1 MRCAERHLLRPD
13 TVPNQRDRNADGND
27 SDRDSRDKSSVQH
40 THHPHFR
47 FHSSNIPKLLVRG
60 GLRLLAIHALLNI
73 PSDALVHVETQLVV
87 KLLFEST
94 RAEDIQKS
102 SQQ

>member
-1 MRCAERHLLRPD
+1 
-13 TVPNQRDRNADGND
+13 
-27 SDRDSRDKSSVQH
+27 
-40 THHPHFR
+40 
-47 FHSSNIPKLLVRG
+47 VRG